1 MIVKEINELCKAIT
15 KKFYVIEDNGGGL
28 TLVIFDDNESDKV
41 AYLHTGYEYILG
53 QLTYDLTEL
62 SNGSDPSTWDGCE
75 ENPQEIYDNITS
87 FDYGWEVI
95 ADNDGIYPEAM
106 GTAGRIEF
114 GIRRE

>member
-1 MIVKEINELCKAIT
+1 MRNYNELCKTIP
-15 KKFYVIEDNGGGL
+15 KKFCVIEDNGGGL

-41 AYLHTGYEYILG
+41 SYLHTGYEYIIG
-53 QLTYDLTEL
+53 QLTNDLIEI
-62 SNGSDPSTWDGCE
+62 SNGSDPSTWDGYE

-95 ADNDGIYPEAM
+95 ADNDDIYPEAM